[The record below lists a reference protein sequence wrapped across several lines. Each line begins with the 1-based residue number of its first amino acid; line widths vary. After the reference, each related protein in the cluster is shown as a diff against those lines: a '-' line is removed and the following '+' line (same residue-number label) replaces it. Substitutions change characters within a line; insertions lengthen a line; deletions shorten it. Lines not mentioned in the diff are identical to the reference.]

1 VRRILLL
8 FRDTYVSWDK
18 DNAPRLGAALAYY
31 TIFSI
36 PPLLILLIGL
46 AGVLFDSGRV
56 QDRFVGTIEHLVGPH
71 GAAAV
76 QDMLRSAHRERHGVL
91 ATTVGLIT
99 LVLGASGVFGNL
111 KDALNVIW
119 HVEPKPG
126 RGLILFARKYLF
138 SVLVLLGT
146 GFLLIVSLA
155 LNTLLAALGDTL
167 SRYLPGG
174 AALWQA
180 VNVVVSLGTTATLF
194 ALMYRYIPDV
204 RVAWKDALLGGIVT
218 SALFTG
224 GEALIGFYLGRT
236 DVGSSFGAAGSL
248 AVVLVWVY
256 YSAMIFF
263 FGAEFTKCYATR
275 YGAPIIPEPDAK
287 RVAEAG

>member
-1 VRRILLL
+1 MRRLLLL
-8 FRDTYVSWDK
+8 FRDAYVSWNK
-18 DNAPRLGAALAYY
+18 DNASRLGAALAYY

-46 AGVLFDSGRV
+46 AGILFDSTRV
-56 QDRFVGTIEHLVGPH
+56 QDRFAGTVEHLVGPH

-76 QDMLRSAHRERHGVL
+76 QEMLRSADRERHGAI
-91 ATTVGLIT
+91 ATIVGLVT

-111 KDALNVIW
+111 KDALNTIW

-126 RGLILFARKYLF
+126 RGLVLYARKYLF

-155 LNTLLAALGDTL
+155 LNTILTALGDTL

-180 VNVVVSLGTTATLF
+180 VNVVVSLATITSLF
-194 ALMYRYIPDV
+194 ALMYRYIPDAH
-204 RVAWKDALLGGIVT
+204 VAWKDALLGGLVT
-218 SALFTG
+218 SVLFTG

-236 DVGSSFGAAGSL
+236 NVGSSFGAAGSL

-263 FGAEFTKCYATR
+263 FGAEFTKRYAIR
-275 YGAPIIPEPDAK
+275 DGAPILPEPDAK
-287 RVAEAG
+287 RVAGAV